1 MSALLTEVEFKQ
13 QLVPTNQP
21 KKIIEGCLTGI
32 VSFIKVKGGYS
43 ILSRY
48 EDDEWLFPI
57 SQGTAAA
64 KENNLKVSF
73 KCFNSPEQREMAKW
87 LIFNK
92 NKAGNTVST
101 NIQERQ
107 RLRSFFQWVNESD
120 TLLAYGLTAFSAR
133 EYVKHVSS
141 LRNKSTGKLLSS
153 STKANKFQALEDLFT
168 YCHHFDF
175 VKEHPWAE
183 SSSSEQAG
191 HVGNSQKESRNTPKT
206 LIIPDEVL
214 HSLCAFTKSF
224 MDRADELLTY
234 KEKLGEFKPTG
245 NNKYSISAQRK
256 KHLKSLGW
264 DQNLEKF
271 NDELL
276 LLRDS
281 SLFWILLTTGMRIHE
296 VLGIKRGGYR
306 TETKEDQTFYYV
318 KSVSEKTYE
327 GSAEWIAPKITIE
340 AINILSR
347 YAESFQS
354 KLESDLLTAI
364 SLDNVK
370 EIARITHISGAIG
383 LAVANNNNNKI
394 AILSGQTITSVRL
407 PNLCKHIKLDW
418 KLSSHQ
424 FRRTFANYVV
434 HSDLGDL
441 RALKDHFK
449 HWSLSMTALYAANPE
464 LDQELYEELLR
475 ERLFVEDEIK
485 SDWFSL
491 EMPITGG
498 DIANKILELRS
509 SDEAVKAFPNRKA
522 MIKAFTNNIP
532 IRATGLGWCT
542 NDDDG
547 CMGGKCEQCEHG
559 VVDTRNTE
567 YWESMLIQQLEL
579 SELDDI
585 GESGQQAVK
594 IGMERCENVLTAL
607 GADVETMKLD
617 LLT

>member
-1 MSALLTEVEFKQ
+1 MIALLTEIEFKQ

-21 KKIIEGCLTGI
+21 NKAVEGCLTGI
-32 VSFIKVKGGYS
+32 VTFIKTKNGYS

-48 EDDEWLFPI
+48 EDYEWLFPKY
-57 SQGTAAA
+57 QGTAAS
-64 KENNLKVSF
+64 KEFNLKINF
-73 KCFNSPEQREMAKW
+73 KTFKNPHQREMAKW

-92 NKAGNTVST
+92 IKEGNTVSS
-101 NIQERQ
+101 NGELRQ
-107 RLRSFFQWVNESD
+107 RLVSFFQWVNQSE
-120 TLLAYGLTAFSAR
+120 TLLVHGLTAFSAS
-133 EYVKHVSS
+133 EYVKYVNS
-141 LRNKSTGKLLSS
+141 LRNKKTGKLLSIG
-153 STKANKFQALEDLFT
+153 TKSARFLVMEELFT

-183 SSSSEQAG
+183 SSSAEQAG
-191 HVGNSQKESRNTPKT
+191 NVGISIKESRNTPKT

-306 TETKEDQTFYYV
+306 TETKEGQTFYYV

-347 YAESFQS
+347 YAESFQH
-354 KLESDLLTAI
+354 KLESDLLAARSI
-364 SLDNVK
+364 DNVK
-370 EIARITHISGAIG
+370 EIERLTYISGSLG
-383 LAVANNNNNKI
+383 LSVSSQTKKI
-394 AILSGQTITSVRL
+394 SILSGQSFTSCRL
-407 PNLCKHIKLDW
+407 VNLCKHIKSGWNLT
-418 KLSSHQ
+418 SHQ

-434 HSDLGDL
+434 HSELGDL

-449 HWSLSMTALYAANPE
+449 HWSLSMTALYAANSE

-532 IRATGLGWCT
+532 LRATGLGWCT

-559 VVDTRNTE
+559 VVDTRNTQ

-607 GADVETMKLD
+607 GADVESMKLG